1 METADYM
8 WKRLA
13 FKQSTEFF
21 KKKSL
26 NKKIMYQYNL
36 NDLQLIE
43 KMLFKH
49 MPGDSLKEKKKKP
62 TSK

>member
-1 METADYM
+1 
-8 WKRLA
+8 
-13 FKQSTEFF
+13 
-21 KKKSL
+21 
-26 NKKIMYQYNL
+26 MYQYNL